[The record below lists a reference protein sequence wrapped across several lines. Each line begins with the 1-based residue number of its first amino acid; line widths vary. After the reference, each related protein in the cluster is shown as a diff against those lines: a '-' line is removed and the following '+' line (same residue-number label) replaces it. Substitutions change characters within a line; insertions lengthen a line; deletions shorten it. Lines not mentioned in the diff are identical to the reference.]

1 MNDQQIIQ
9 EINQLKEKVSKI
21 VKKIQILK
29 SQLASSKIS
38 LADFKKKKTTFEKQ
52 LRNILK
58 KIAHFKGIVSDKETD
73 QIKGSAEVIE
83 PIEDKETTK
92 TIMMAEGKKVAEVG
106 EQLQKEI
113 MDASQLIE
121 RESKLAEI
129 SQNLLYYFQTEFED
143 VITTAKIYLSITP
156 EEHFIIGID
165 FSNYPRKPILNI
177 PAEILELLD
186 NNEQEFFR
194 NIPSYVKWDS
204 NNPKEIYELIWE
216 IETFL
221 INMYQVDIK
230 EIENKAIEYINTGK
244 KTIENLI
251 KEAQDEI
258 KKNNFGKVKEIYYT
272 IIDIAHDIQEIETAS
287 FYSEKLDELLKS
299 V

>member
-1 MNDQQIIQ
+1 MNDAQIVQ
-9 EINQLKEKVSKI
+9 EINQLKGKVSEI

-38 LADFKKKKTTFEKQ
+38 PADFKEKKTTFEEE
-52 LRNILK
+52 LRIILK
-58 KIAHFKGIVSDKETD
+58 KIAHFKGIVSDKEAD
-73 QIKGSAEVIE
+73 KIKGSAEVIE
-83 PIEDKETTK
+83 PIEVE
-92 TIMMAEGKKVAEVG
+92 ENLG
-106 EQLQKEI
+106 KEI

-121 RESKLAEI
+121 KESKLAEI
-129 SQNLLYYFQTEFED
+129 SQDLLYYFQTEFED
-143 VITTAKIYLSITP
+143 IITTAKIHLSITP
-156 EEHFIIGID
+156 EDHFIIGID

-177 PAEILELLD
+177 PAEILELFD

-194 NIPSYVKWDS
+194 NIPSYVKWDP

-244 KTIENLI
+244 KTIKNLI

-258 KKNNFGKVKEIYYT
+258 KKNNFEKVKEIYYT
-272 IIDIAHDIQEIETAS
+272 IIDIAYEIQENETAS